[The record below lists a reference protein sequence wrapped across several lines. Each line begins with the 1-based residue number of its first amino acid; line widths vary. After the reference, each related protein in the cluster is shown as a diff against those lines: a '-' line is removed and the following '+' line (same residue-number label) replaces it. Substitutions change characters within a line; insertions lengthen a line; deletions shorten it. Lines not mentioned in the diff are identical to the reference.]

1 MTAQGERIYMLIFY
15 LSVMDIPSDKLD
27 FEKFY
32 RLYKDDV
39 FAYALSLLKN
49 REDAED
55 ASQNTW
61 LWLAKNFKLFR
72 TKDEISVR
80 VYIMR
85 VVRSRAIDIYRKN
98 KRDEKMLAKELESE
112 QNASQGNED
121 YLLYN
126 ICKEEEVAQIIRCIK
141 MLDEKYRDVLNLYYL
156 NHSTTA
162 EIAKILSIKE
172 NTARQRLARG
182 RRLLISLLKERG
194 IVQK

>member
-1 MTAQGERIYMLIFY
+1 MLIFY